1 MNVYSGVS
9 SVYDGWMGERGV
21 VGVGGITIMVR
32 MGEDA
37 LDVPVVVAGART
49 GAGTEEDAEMDE
61 GMTTRRVGA

>member
-1 MNVYSGVS
+1 
-9 SVYDGWMGERGV
+9 MGERGV

>member
-1 MNVYSGVS
+1 
-9 SVYDGWMGERGV
+9 MGERGV

-49 GAGTEEDAEMDE
+49 GRGRKRMQKWMKE
-61 GMTTRRVGA
+61 